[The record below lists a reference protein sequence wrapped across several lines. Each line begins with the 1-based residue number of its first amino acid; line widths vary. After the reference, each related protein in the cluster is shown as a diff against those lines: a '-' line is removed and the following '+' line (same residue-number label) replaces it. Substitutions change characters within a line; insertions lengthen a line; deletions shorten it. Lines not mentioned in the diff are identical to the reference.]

1 MSTNRRFI
9 VAIVFTSSTGYH
21 SSLSHLYVGLYLWPI
36 AAFVAVSVINFGLT
50 PAAAASSLTDNGE
63 FSCKIVFSLC
73 TIFFS
78 LFILPSFPSK
88 LRQFFV

>member
-1 MSTNRRFI
+1 MFTNRRFI
-9 VAIVFTSSTGYH
+9 AAVVFISTTGCPIPV
-21 SSLSHLYVGLYLWPI
+21 SHLYVGLYLWPI

-73 TIFFS
+73 AIFFS
-78 LFILPSFPSK
+78 LFLFY
-88 LRQFFV
+88 LL